1 MPEQPDPARSIAAK
15 VSHQL
20 LEIKAIAIDTVNLFR
35 YVSGILSPIYV
46 DNRRTISF
54 PAARRLVVDCL
65 VETLKADIQL
75 DHFDIV
81 AGVATGGIPWAA
93 WVADR
98 LELPLVY
105 VRPLP
110 KDRGMKKQVEGILE
124 PGQRAVIIEDL
135 ITTGLSSVNAAE
147 AVRSE
152 EGQVEYCL
160 SIFAFQPPSAL
171 HRFNEHQLTPY
182 SLTTLPTLLATA
194 QSEGYITADQLKAVE
209 LWASTTL
216 ANEA

>member
-1 MPEQPDPARSIAAK
+1 MPEQPDPGQSIATQ

-65 VETLKADIQL
+65 VETLKTDIQVAN
-75 DHFDIV
+75 FDIV

-105 VRPLP
+105 VRPLA
-110 KDRGMKKQVEGILE
+110 KDRGMKKQVEGLME
-124 PGQRAVIIEDL
+124 PGQRAVIVEDL

-152 EGQVEYCL
+152 GGQVDYCL
-160 SIFAFQPPSAL
+160 SIFAFRSPAAL
-171 HRFNEHQLTPY
+171 TRFSDHQLSPY

-194 QSEGYITADQLKAVE
+194 QSEGYINAEQLAAVE

-216 ANEA
+216 ANEP